1 MISLS
6 TASHAAAV
14 VAFCALT
21 LLFAFAWKGGGIG
34 LRFILAGIAS
44 ALWAI
49 VAGINDS
56 LEQKLPA
63 LLLFSS
69 EMTRDAAWLVALTGL
84 AGGLVPRALA
94 RSAQWLCIA
103 LLAATWMLPL
113 AVPSLSSDAIANAIV
128 APSGIA
134 VAVIVLLLIEQIYRN
149 SNATGRYGFKY
160 LAVGLGGVYA
170 FDLFMFS
177 QAQLLGGI
185 PAIFWDS
192 RGIVNAALVPLIAIA
207 ARRNPQWSL
216 DVFVSRQAVLFT
228 TSIFAVGVYL
238 LVVSLGG
245 YLIQAFG
252 GRWGVVA
259 NLLFVSGA
267 VAVLA
272 MIVMSGRARRRLRV
286 FVHKH
291 FYRNK
296 YDYRVEWLRFVKT
309 LSSAG
314 GEDIPRTSLRAIAEV
329 FESDGGVLYAHSAS
343 RRHYEVLAA
352 WPWGRGETGGPD
364 LPPIPEDD
372 EFISALRDRHWV
384 IDLVEYREEP
394 EFYQNMSLPP
404 PLQSLREFRVIAPLL
419 DADRLAGFVLL
430 RDPPPP
436 FELTYEDRDLL
447 LTLGRHVASILSQQ
461 ESERRLAEVRQFE
474 AYHRLTAFMMHDLKN
489 LVAQL
494 NLVVRNSE
502 RHRNNQQFVDDAFR
516 TVANA
521 ASRMGQLIAQLGR
534 PDSPG
539 EAGPLNVEAILADV
553 VRVCGDR
560 EPVPRLV
567 SSADVDLLAVARA
580 DRNRLTSVLEHVVR
594 NAQDAS
600 RPEDPLDV
608 LARAVAD
615 KVEIEVRDSGTGM
628 SAEFIRTRLFNP
640 FDSTK
645 GSKGMGIGAY
655 QVQEYVRSIGGD
667 VEVQSSPGAGTR
679 FMIRLPRHG

>member
-14 VAFCALT
+14 VAFGGLT
-21 LLFAFAWKGGGIG
+21 LILVFAWKGGGIG

-49 VAGINDS
+49 VAGINDA
-56 LEQKLPA
+56 LEHGVSSV
-63 LLLFSS
+63 LLFSS

-84 AGGLVPRALA
+84 AGGLLPRVLA
-94 RSAQWLCIA
+94 RIAQWLCLA
-103 LLAATWMLPL
+103 LLIATWLLPMVAPAL
-113 AVPSLSSDAIANAIV
+113 TPGSIAAAIV
-128 APSGIA
+128 TPVGIA

-149 SNATGRYGFKY
+149 ANATGRYGFKY

-170 FDLFMFS
+170 YDLFLFS
-177 QAQLLGGI
+177 QAQLFGGI
-185 PAIFWDS
+185 SATFWDT

-216 DVFVSRQAVLFT
+216 DVFISRQAVLFT
-228 TSIFAVGVYL
+228 TSILAVGVYL

-245 YLIQAFG
+245 YLLRVLG
-252 GRWGVVA
+252 GHWGVVA
-259 NLLFVSGA
+259 NAVFVSGA
-267 VAVLA
+267 VVVLA
-272 MIVMSGRARRRLRV
+272 MIVMSGAARRRLRV

-296 YDYRVEWLRFVKT
+296 YDYRVEWLRFVDT

-329 FESDGGVLYAHSAS
+329 FESDGGILYGYDAS
-343 RRHYEVLAA
+343 RRHYEVFAA
-352 WPWGRGETGGPD
+352 WPWSAGESGVPE
-364 LPPIPEDD
+364 LPAIPEEG
-372 EFISALRDRHWV
+372 EFIAALRDRNWV
-384 IDLVEYREEP
+384 IDLSEYRESP
-394 EFYQNMSLPP
+394 EFYRNMSLPP
-404 PLQSLREFRVIAPLL
+404 ALRSLRDFRVITPLL
-419 DADRLAGFVLL
+419 DGGRLAGFVLL

-447 LTLGRHVASILSQQ
+447 LTLGRHVASILAHQ

-474 AYHRLTAFMMHDLKN
+474 TYHRLTAFMMHDLKN

-502 RHRNNQQFVDDAFR
+502 RHRDNQQFVDDAFR

-534 PDSPG
+534 PDAQG
-539 EAGPLNVEAILADV
+539 EAGPVNVEAIVNDV
-553 VRVCGDR
+553 VRLCADR
-560 EPVPRLV
+560 EPAPRLV
-567 SSADVDLLAVARA
+567 SSVSADLPAAARA
-580 DRNRLTSVLEHVVR
+580 DRNRLASVLEHVVR

-600 RPEDPLDV
+600 RSTDPIEVAL
-608 LARAVAD
+608 RTSAD
-615 KVEIEVRDSGTGM
+615 KVEIEVQDRGSGM
-628 SAEFIRTRLFNP
+628 SQEFIRTRLFKP

-655 QVQEYVRSIGGD
+655 QVLEYVRSLGGYI
-667 VEVQSSPGAGTR
+667 EVQSSPGAGTR
-679 FMIRLPRHG
+679 FTIRLPRHG